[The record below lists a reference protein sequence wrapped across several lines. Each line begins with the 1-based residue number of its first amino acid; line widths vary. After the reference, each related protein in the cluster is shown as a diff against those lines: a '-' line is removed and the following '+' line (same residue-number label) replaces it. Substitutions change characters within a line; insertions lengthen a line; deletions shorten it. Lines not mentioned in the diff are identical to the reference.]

1 MADAS
6 DSVSGSEDEF
16 NSPESP
22 GPSTLKQSS
31 KSTRKDSGAAN
42 PVTEK
47 TMRAE
52 VKVATMLVQHNI
64 PLAVADELTP
74 LFQDIFSDSEIA
86 KNYSSRRTK
95 TACIINGAVAPFFQQ
110 SLVEHVKNN
119 PFSIAINGSSD
130 NAVEKM
136 NPLTVRIFYVSVY
149 ILSFIPFMLLI

>member
-6 DSVSGSEDEF
+6 DSVSGLEDEF

-22 GPSTLKQSS
+22 GPSTLRQSS
-31 KSTRKDSGAAN
+31 KSTRKDSGAAKYRSKFN
-42 PVTEK
+42 TPWKKQYPFINE

-74 LFQDIFSDSEIA
+74 PFQDIFSDSEIA

-95 TACIINGAVAPFFQQ
+95 TACIINGAVASYASTF
-110 SLVEHVKNN
+110 N
-119 PFSIAINGSSD
+119 PAF
-130 NAVEKM
+130 
-136 NPLTVRIFYVSVY
+136 
-149 ILSFIPFMLLI
+149 